1 LKYPKKAIRRNSP
14 AADSLPLSNEKS
26 QCMFTRVVELTTK
39 PGKSKLLA
47 DTIDDKAL
55 LILKKQRR
63 PAATSTPQ

>member
-1 LKYPKKAIRRNSP
+1 
-14 AADSLPLSNEKS
+14 
-26 QCMFTRVVELTTK
+26 MFTRVVELTTK

-55 LILKKQRR
+55 LILKRQRR